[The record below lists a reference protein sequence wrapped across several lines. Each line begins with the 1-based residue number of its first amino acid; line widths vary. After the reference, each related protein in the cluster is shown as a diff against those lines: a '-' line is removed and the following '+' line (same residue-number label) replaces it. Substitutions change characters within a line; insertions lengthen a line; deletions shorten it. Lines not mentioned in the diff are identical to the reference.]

1 MKLLNIWVERFVEI
15 GHNRVMKKFIFIL
28 SLCLFIPV
36 SALGYQDYNNYT
48 VIDRNNNTSGFV
60 QRQGNS
66 YYSSNSSTYSPQK
79 NSMYYGNFNSFQKQN
94 NVIQEVNGKRY
105 IQQGN
110 LIFED

>member
-1 MKLLNIWVERFVEI
+1 M
-15 GHNRVMKKFIFIL
+15 
-28 SLCLFIPV
+28 PV

-48 VIDRNNNTSGFV
+48 VIDRNNNASGFV
-60 QRQGNS
+60 QRHGNS

>member
-1 MKLLNIWVERFVEI
+1 
-15 GHNRVMKKFIFIL
+15 MKKFIFIL

-48 VIDRNNNTSGFV
+48 VIDRNNNASGFV

-79 NSMYYGNFNSFQKQN
+79 IVCTMGILIHSKNKTMSFK
-94 NVIQEVNGKRY
+94 K
-105 IQQGN
+105 
-110 LIFED
+110 